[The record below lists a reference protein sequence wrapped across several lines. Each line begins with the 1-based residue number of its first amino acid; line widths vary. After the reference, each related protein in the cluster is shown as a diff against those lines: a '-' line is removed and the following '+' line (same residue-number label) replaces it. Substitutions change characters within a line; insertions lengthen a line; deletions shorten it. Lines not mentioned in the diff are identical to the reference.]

1 MSCPAPISCVFAV
14 RSLKTLVLKVESPG
28 SSLSITGSWI
38 EIQNSWVP
46 PPCYWSETLRVGPGN
61 QCFIKSSRGFLCLP
75 KSENSLPR
83 ASIRCWLTYCIWGG
97 PQTAL
102 CWKVSPGDSHVQPEL
117 WTTAVE
123 SWFLRFISHQHC
135 GWRMAL
141 NRVRV
146 YAKILVV
153 LYALHMVFYCQV
165 PPSEVDFLVV
175 MIVQV
180 LLIHC
185 V

>member
-1 MSCPAPISCVFAV
+1 M
-14 RSLKTLVLKVESPG
+14 ESPG

-46 PPCYWSETLRVGPGN
+46 PPCLLIRNSEGGAW
-61 QCFIKSSRGFLCLP
+61 KSVFYQVLQRILMPTQVWELSP
-75 KSENSLPR
+75 KSFSQM
-83 ASIRCWLTYCIWGG
+83 LTDLLHLGWSSGISV
-97 PQTAL
+97 L
-102 CWKVSPGDSHVQPEL
+102 KSFPGDSHVQPEL
-117 WTTAVE
+117 WTTAFE

-135 GWRMAL
+135 GWRMAF

-153 LYALHMVFYCQV
+153 FCALHMVFYCQV

-175 MIVQV
+175 MIVQM
-180 LLIHC
+180 LLIHW